1 MLSTPARKMQGKAK
15 TTETLV
21 EGTGELSP
29 CGEREAMSGTR
40 YVQSAFST
48 TYHRG
53 IPQFPWVWILSA
65 KSYPVKFSPTCRHG
79 TNNPLPFNVPRA
91 L

>member
-1 MLSTPARKMQGKAK
+1 MVSTPARKIQGKAK
-15 TTETLV
+15 TTKTLV
-21 EGTGELSP
+21 KHTSKLSP
-29 CGEREAMSGTR
+29 CGKREAISGTR

-48 TYHRG
+48 TYPQG
-53 IPQFPWVWILSA
+53 VPQFPWVWVLSA
-65 KSYPVKFSPTCRHG
+65 KSYPVKFTPTYWHS